1 MEEQHAS
8 IQILKKRKNIK
19 NELHIRDQQHQ
30 HKTVYFPI
38 KMQSANFDFKDL
50 GPSKVSL
57 AIKPRLGF
65 EQAMIAREKTFKIGI
80 DENKYQTVDN
90 HDGLSFILAMAILQ
104 EPKISLLTCK
114 DALNELK
121 KVLEVWRNAL
131 EQNWKTWGFS
141 RKRTMNLTDMTTA
154 LSSTESLSDDAIMIR
169 PDLLAFFGKYV
180 NKNIVIMVYGKNK
193 PKDKE
198 KEEKEEKEIDL
209 ADIQRIEH
217 FESIGCETILFKG
230 FNSSFSMYT
239 GPNLSYE
246 RIEPIEQDL
255 AATGIIRRVLSAKK
269 PKITEIKTLM
279 KLIGDHTIT
288 REEFIARHA
297 I

>member
-1 MEEQHAS
+1 
-8 IQILKKRKNIK
+8 
-19 NELHIRDQQHQ
+19 
-30 HKTVYFPI
+30 
-38 KMQSANFDFKDL
+38 MQSTNFDFKDL

-80 DENKYQTVDN
+80 DENKYQTIDN

-141 RKRTMNLTDMTTA
+141 RKRTMNLADMTAA
-154 LSSTESLSDDAIMIR
+154 LSSTESLSDDAIMTR

-180 NKNIVIMVYGKNK
+180 NKNIILIVYGDGKK
-193 PKDKE
+193 EKDKE
-198 KEEKEEKEIDL
+198 IEL
-209 ADIQRIEH
+209 GDIARIEH
-217 FESIGCETILFKG
+217 FENIGLETILFKG
-230 FNSSFSMYT
+230 SKDSNTSSYSFSMYT
-239 GPNLSYE
+239 GPNPSYQ

-255 AATGIIRRVLSAKK
+255 AATGIIRRVFSAKK

-288 REEFIARHA
+288 REEFIAKHA

>member
-1 MEEQHAS
+1 
-8 IQILKKRKNIK
+8 
-19 NELHIRDQQHQ
+19 
-30 HKTVYFPI
+30 
-38 KMQSANFDFKDL
+38 MQSTNFDFKDL

-80 DENKYQTVDN
+80 DENKYQTIDN

-141 RKRTMNLTDMTTA
+141 RKRTMNLADMTTA
-154 LSSTESLSDDAIMIR
+154 LSSIESLSDDAIMTR

-180 NKNIVIMVYGKNK
+180 NKNIVIVVYGKNK
-193 PKDKE
+193 
-198 KEEKEEKEIDL
+198 EIEL
-209 ADIQRIEH
+209 ADIQRSEH
-217 FESIGCETILFKG
+217 FESIGCETMLFKG